1 MLVAVRKA
9 KATIVSTSGVSVS
22 HQLVRVVLK
31 TLGYSRKK
39 TVLVQA
45 RLSSNEIAS
54 REFLERCDRYETD

>member
-54 REFLERCDRYETD
+54 REFLHRQSK